1 MCIAG
6 RGIRGRRT
14 PANGAR
20 TIAEPLPGA
29 RLTYRQGAH
38 KEVCYPRPTV
48 LDTSP
53 PVILQVAVPTPLR
66 RLFDYLPAPGV
77 DPSRLRPGCILRV
90 PFGKREVTGVL
101 LALARNSATPGEQ
114 LRAAL
119 GLVEDSP
126 LLPPAA
132 LALCRWAANYYF
144 HPPGEVYTAALP
156 RWLREGKPLPREAW
170 RLTARGHGLPE
181 GALRRAPSQ
190 ARALAALQR
199 GAQLHS
205 ALREAGI
212 ASAALRELTRKGLI
226 ERCLS
231 PQRNPTGRRRETGPS
246 LAAEQSV
253 AIEAVSLGQFQ
264 CHLLEGVTGSGKTEV
279 YFQLIARC
287 LDAGRQALVLIPE
300 IGLTPQTLARF
311 ETRFATPIAI
321 LHSGLAEGRRLSA
334 WEAARSGVAGI
345 VIGTR
350 SAVLTPLARPGLLV
364 VDEEHDSAYKQQD
377 GFRYSARDV
386 AVKRA
391 QIEGCPIVLGSA
403 TPSLETLRNA
413 RLGRYAHHRLKAR
426 RGGALP
432 TLYTLDLRGK
442 TVHAGLSD
450 ELLQAIEETV
460 EVEQRQALLFL
471 NRRGYAPTLQCH
483 SCGWIAGCE
492 HCDARLT
499 VHLRRRALR
508 CHHCAARKPLPVHC
522 PACAG
527 TTLLTQGLG
536 TEQTE
541 DFLRNR
547 FKCPIHRVDSD
558 AMRGAEAM
566 QALLS
571 IAQQEEPCIILGTQ
585 MLTKGHHFPALQ
597 LVGIIDADAL
607 LYSADFR
614 GEERMAQLITQVGGR
629 AGRER
634 RGARVLI
641 QPPKPEAEVFTLLKT
656 ASYSALA
663 EKLLI
668 EREARGLPPSGQL
681 LLLRVDA
688 RQEAQAERFLREL
701 RRAVD
706 ARLPGETR
714 CFGPLPSSMARR
726 AGRFRWQLWCLSPTR
741 RSSHQAARQLV
752 AAASEQS
759 KPRDLNWFID
769 VDPIDMQ

>member
-1 MCIAG
+1 M
-6 RGIRGRRT
+6 
-14 PANGAR
+14 
-20 TIAEPLPGA
+20 
-29 RLTYRQGAH
+29 
-38 KEVCYPRPTV
+38 

-77 DPSRLRPGCILRV
+77 DPSRLRPGCVLRV

-101 LALARNSATPGEQ
+101 LALARDSATPIEQ

-132 LALCRWAANYYF
+132 LALYRWATDYYF
-144 HPPGEVYTAALP
+144 HPPGEVCAAALP
-156 RWLREGKPLPREAW
+156 RLLREGKALPREAW

-181 GALRRAPSQ
+181 GALRRAPAQ
-190 ARALAALQR
+190 ARALEALQR
-199 GAQLHS
+199 GAQLHTV
-205 ALREAGI
+205 LRETGI
-212 ASAALRELTRKGLI
+212 SSAVLRELTHKGLI
-226 ERCLS
+226 ERCLW
-231 PQRNPTGRRRETGPS
+231 PPRHPTPRRRASGPP
-246 LAAEQSV
+246 LAAEQSA
-253 AIEAVSLGQFQ
+253 AIEAVGLGQFQ

-279 YFQLIARC
+279 YLQLIARC
-287 LDAGRQALVLIPE
+287 LDVGRQALVLIPE

-311 ETRFATPIAI
+311 ETRFETPIAI

-334 WEAARSGVAGI
+334 WEAARSGAAGI

-350 SAVLTPLARPGLLV
+350 SAVLTPLARLGLLV
-364 VDEEHDSAYKQQD
+364 IDEEHDSAYKQQD

-391 QIEGCPIVLGSA
+391 QLEGCPIVLGSA

-413 RLGRYAHHRLKAR
+413 RLGRYAHHRLTGR

-432 TLYTLDLRGK
+432 TLHTIDLRGK
-442 TVHAGLSD
+442 SLRAGLSD
-450 ELLQAIEETV
+450 DLLQAVKDTV
-460 EVEQRQALLFL
+460 EIDKRQVLLFL

-483 SCGWIAGCE
+483 SCGWVAGCE

-508 CHHCAARKPLPVHC
+508 CHHCAARKPLPVQC
-522 PACAG
+522 PACFG
-527 TTLLTQGLG
+527 SVLLTRGLG

-541 DFLRNR
+541 DFLRSR

-558 AMRGAEAM
+558 AMRGPEAM

-571 IAQQEEPCIILGTQ
+571 IARGEEPCIILGTQ

-614 GEERMAQLITQVGGR
+614 GEERMAQLIVQVGGR

-641 QPPKPEAEVFTLLKT
+641 QTHNPKAELFAVLKA

-688 RQEAQAERFLREL
+688 RREAQAERFLQEL

-714 CFGPLPSSMARR
+714 CFGPLPSSMPRR
-726 AGRFRWQLWCLSPTR
+726 AGRFRWQIWCLSPTR
-741 RSSHQAARQLV
+741 RASHRAARQLV
-752 AAASEQS
+752 AAASEQDR
-759 KPRDLNWFID
+759 PRDLNWFID
-769 VDPIDMQ
+769 VDPIDM